1 MRPANCYTGMHDI
14 RPCLPMSSHRSIADL
29 RRDYARETLDE
40 HDVAPDPFDQFARWF
55 DEALK
60 AELAEPNAMVLA
72 TSGRSGRPSART
84 VLLKG
89 YDRGGFVFFTTYD
102 SRKGIEVRENPHAS
116 LLFVWLE
123 LERQIRIEGVV
134 EKTSAEE
141 SDAYY
146 RSRPV
151 ESRLGAWASAQSRP
165 TPDRRAI
172 EVEFEEARRFHG
184 DDPQRPPYWGGYRLV
199 PDGFEFWQGR
209 VSRLHDRIAYRRE
222 ESNWLIQRLAP

>member
-1 MRPANCYTGMHDI
+1 
-14 RPCLPMSSHRSIADL
+14 MSSHRSIADL

-89 YDRGGFVFFTTYD
+89 YDRGGFVFFTNYD

-172 EVEFEEARRFHG
+172 EVEFEEARRLHG

-209 VSRLHDRIAYRRE
+209 VSRLHDRIAYHRE

>member
-1 MRPANCYTGMHDI
+1 
-14 RPCLPMSSHRSIADL
+14 MSAHRSIADL

-40 HDVAPDPFDQFARWF
+40 HDAASNPLDQFARWF

-60 AELAEPNAMVLA
+60 AELIEPNAMVLA
-72 TSGRSGRPSART
+72 TAGHSGRASART
-84 VLLKG
+84 ILLKG
-89 YDRGGFVFFTTYD
+89 YDRRGFVFFTNYD
-102 SRKGIEVRENPHAS
+102 SRKGIEMRENPHAS

-123 LERQIRIEGVV
+123 LERQVRIEGVV

-165 TPDRRAI
+165 AADRATI
-172 EVEFEEARRFHG
+172 EAQFEQARSLHG
-184 DDPQRPPYWGGYRLV
+184 DDPQRPPYWGGYRLI
-199 PDGFEFWQGR
+199 PDHFEFWQGR
-209 VSRLHDRIAYRRE
+209 ASRLHDRIAYRLE
-222 ESNWLIQRLAP
+222 AGEWLIQRLAP

>member
-1 MRPANCYTGMHDI
+1 
-14 RPCLPMSSHRSIADL
+14 MSSHRSIADL
-29 RRDYARETLDE
+29 RRDYVRETLDE
-40 HDVAPDPFDQFARWF
+40 HDVALDPFDQFARWF

-72 TSGRSGRPSART
+72 TSGGSGRPSART

-89 YDRGGFVFFTTYD
+89 YDRGGFVFFTNYD

-165 TPDRRAI
+165 APDRRAI
-172 EVEFEEARRFHG
+172 EAQFEAARRLHG

-199 PDGFEFWQGR
+199 PDAFEFWQGR
-209 VSRLHDRIAYRRE
+209 ISRLHDRIAYRRE
-222 ESNWLIQRLAP
+222 ESNWLIHRLAP

>member
-1 MRPANCYTGMHDI
+1 
-14 RPCLPMSSHRSIADL
+14 MSSHRSIADL

-55 DEALK
+55 DEALR

-89 YDRGGFVFFTTYD
+89 YDRGGFVFFTNYD

-172 EVEFEEARRFHG
+172 EVEFEEARRLHG

-209 VSRLHDRIAYRRE
+209 VSRLHDRIAYHRE